1 MYFLMLD
8 PRFKTFHLMSSLIG
22 NEHGKAIVEEY
33 DKKSL
38 FLMFLKCYY
47 HLHPL
52 VETERGV
59 VEQKVEKEKSLDI
72 FEMIARISEPTT
84 ELVNKKLL
92 IFKCY
97 QMDVKNIKCPLQWW
111 EKHESMFLII
121 GFCARQILR
130 IVGFQI
136 EM

>member
-1 MYFLMLD
+1 
-8 PRFKTFHLMSSLIG
+8 MSSLIG